1 MRDMTAANE
10 PFEGKERAIFWMMRR
25 IRLPSYPASKQVF
38 HVIFAGTMLTKA
50 ISMKVKGL

>member
-1 MRDMTAANE
+1 MTAANE